1 MKEWWNRLVLRQKF
15 AAVGTGALFVLLLV
29 WLAIHTQSQQVTD
42 GRAWIREQ
50 AAKNPAELTS
60 VLAQKRTAELKQA
73 YSEGK
78 ISYSALLPDYAMIG
92 DSRAAALAEYQI
104 LDGDRD
110 IAVIGTDCQDIPN
123 QLERITALQ
132 PANLIVSYGINDVQ
146 HNLGGS
152 PEGFAQVYESYI
164 QQAAKAAPGARVF
177 VTSIL
182 DVSPAVIEE
191 YPQYGNLGQY
201 NEQLKAMCER
211 NHWVFID
218 SGSLNAEIQ
227 DNLESDG
234 IHLAPDMCLKWA
246 ENIVDA
252 VGEAV

>member
-1 MKEWWNRLVLRQKF
+1 
-15 AAVGTGALFVLLLV
+15 
-29 WLAIHTQSQQVTD
+29 
-42 GRAWIREQ
+42 
-50 AAKNPAELTS
+50 
-60 VLAQKRTAELKQA
+60 
-73 YSEGK
+73 
-78 ISYSALLPDYAMIG
+78 
-92 DSRAAALAEYQI
+92 
-104 LDGDRD
+104 
-110 IAVIGTDCQDIPN
+110 